1 MSNTIETVF
10 KARDE
15 QSKTVNSLT
24 KGLDRY
30 GNEAE
35 EASKKTKKATDSLGG
50 LKKAA
55 ISYLSIRMAKKIALE
70 AVNMAELGA
79 KVQFVDQSFS
89 RFTSQTGIPAEKMMQ
104 RLRVATRGATEDIA
118 LQQQAM
124 QALASGVDFN
134 DLETAMKFV
143 TRVALSE
150 GKNAAQLMQTTITGL
165 VRGSAEFLD
174 DVHIDVM
181 GSKDIVN
188 DAIAQMEQKMDMFSD
203 SAGTTTGVIAEMK
216 AGFINFKNDLA
227 VQFLPVFEE
236 MIVLYNEFKDSLT
249 TEQIENFVS
258 TVKIGFGVILGAGAL
273 LVSGLNAI
281 LSGVDIAINAMIQ
294 GVMTAVE
301 AVSGFLQEQ
310 AQSWAT
316 ILNSGPLSKVKAFR
330 VLSRDMT
337 EFGTKTAEFNELMN
351 IMEEDAKRRTRE
363 SVEGWNTRQMAIN
376 SFIAKIKDLGK
387 ERAKAEGGGFT
398 PRKPSGGDQPVGD
411 EGVSIT
417 QMQVDAEK
425 AMFSEL
431 MQWRNDMDIKAW
443 EERTERAKQERD
455 LAFELGSQTV
465 ALFNTIFSKR
475 AQAIDIESAKQKKAA
490 KESIKDQRLLDKEL
504 AKIDSEAE
512 ERKKKLAI
520 ADYIARV
527 SGATGD
533 LAGAVL
539 SVIRDQPG
547 GAISKTA
554 AGLEIAGFGA
564 SFLGTVIGSK
574 PQFYNGSNGPINDGT
589 GRTSDGI
596 PAIVRNNES
605 VLNPSETALWGV
617 LRDNYSRGVTNQT
630 NNNGN
635 SYKISVTVQGGGS
648 NQELTAMLSQ
658 ALPQALERGFKTGS
672 IDANRLGIATI

>member
-1 MSNTIETVF
+1 MSNTVETIFV
-10 KARDE
+10 ARDD
-15 QSKTVNSLT
+15 QSKTVNKLT

-30 GNEAE
+30 GNEAD

-50 LKKAA
+50 LKNAA
-55 ISYLSIRMAKKIALE
+55 ISYLSVQMAKKIAIE

-79 KVQFVDQSFS
+79 KVEFVDDAFS
-89 RFTSQTGIPAEKMMQ
+89 RFTTQTGIPAEKMMQ

-124 QALASGVDFN
+124 QALASGVDFE

-165 VRGSAEFLD
+165 VRGSAQFLD

-181 GSKDIVN
+181 GSKDVVN
-188 DAIAQMEQKMDMFSD
+188 DAIAQMEEKMDLFSD

-236 MIVLYNEFKDSLT
+236 MIDLYNEFKDSLT
-249 TEQIENFVS
+249 TEQIDNFVS
-258 TVKIGFGVILGAGAL
+258 SVKIGFGVLLGAGAL
-273 LVSGLNAI
+273 LASGLNAI

-294 GVMTAVE
+294 GVITAVE

-316 ILNSGPLSKVKAFR
+316 ILNAGPLSKVKAFR
-330 VLSRDMT
+330 VLSRDMA
-337 EFGTKTAEFNELMN
+337 EFGSKTSDFNELMN
-351 IMEEDAKRRTRE
+351 EMSEDSKRRTRE
-363 SVEGWNTRQMAIN
+363 SVDGWLERQEALN
-376 SFIAKIKDLGK
+376 GFIAKIKDLGK
-387 ERAKAEGGGFT
+387 EREKAESEGGGGST
-398 PRKPSGGDQPVGD
+398 TTDGGDSED
-411 EGVSIT
+411 DGVTIT

-431 MQWRNDMDIKAW
+431 MQWRNDMEIKAW
-443 EERTERAKQERD
+443 EERQERARQERD
-455 LAFELGSQTV
+455 LAFDLGTQTLT
-465 ALFNTIFSKR
+465 LFNTIFSKR
-475 AQAIDIESAKQKKAA
+475 SQAIDAEAAQERRIA
-490 KESIKDQRLLDKEL
+490 KENIKDQKKLDKEL
-504 AKIDSEAE
+504 AKIDAEAE
-512 ERKKKLAI
+512 ERKKKIAI

-527 SGATGD
+527 AGATGD

-539 SVIRDQPG
+539 GVVRDQPG
-547 GAISKTA
+547 GAISKVA
-554 AGLEIAGFGA
+554 AGLAIAGFGA
-564 SFLGTVIGSK
+564 SFLSTVIGSK
-574 PQFYNGSNGPINDGT
+574 PQFYNGSNGPINDGS

-596 PAIVRNNES
+596 PALVRNNES

-617 LRDNYSRGVTNQT
+617 LRDNYTRGVNNTT

-635 SYKISVTVQGGGS
+635 SYNINVSVQGGGS
-648 NQELTAMLSQ
+648 NQELTAMLTT
-658 ALPQALERGFKTGS
+658 ALPEALERGVKTGD
-672 IDANRLGIATI
+672 IDLGRMGIVTA